1 MINLLSNDIHH
12 PALTRRSVPPL
23 PFWLYRPDDGY
34 FKSIANFQSKWKIS
48 VWPRRFPAQLGPS
61 ILQLTGTKENQSEQ
75 EQSVWVAWLIWFN
88 LTKCPRYWRIPD
100 SLSITQP
107 DQFNN
112 DVGLTKQTEHRAG
125 VFSFWNEIFIIFFAR
140 IHQCHLIIEP
150 FLTLFARSLRG
161 CFEDW
166 EVVWQTS
173 VTFKGLSDCFLCPGH
188 SGYFMQNKDLLKR
201 LIYFQPRNIKT
212 WTSDYN

>member
-48 VWPRRFPAQLGPS
+48 VWPRRFPAQLDPS

-112 DVGLTKQTEHRAG
+112 DVELTQQKTPGWGSGCFYLEIKFLS
-125 VFSFWNEIFIIFFAR
+125 FSLLAFISVTWSLN
-140 IHQCHLIIEP
+140 HSSP
-150 FLTLFARSLRG
+150 FLQDRCAAALRTEKSSDRHQSPSKG
-161 CFEDW
+161 W
-166 EVVWQTS
+166 LTASYVRATPATS
-173 VTFKGLSDCFLCPGH
+173 CRTK
-188 SGYFMQNKDLLKR
+188 
-201 LIYFQPRNIKT
+201 IY
-212 WTSDYN
+212 

>member
-1 MINLLSNDIHH
+1 MTFIMQAWLDRRCPLYLSDCIGR
-12 PALTRRSVPPL
+12 TE
-23 PFWLYRPDDGY
+23 GY
-34 FKSIANFQSKWKIS
+34 FSNSIANFPSQWKIS
-48 VWPRRFPAQLGPS
+48 VWLLRSLVIYWWWKIKAQSS
-61 ILQLTGTKENQSEQ
+61 ILPLKNRTGLKTYLWAGAVSEC
-75 EQSVWVAWLIWFN
+75 VAWLIWFN

-100 SLSITQP
+100 RLSITRA

-112 DVGLTKQTEHRAG
+112 DVELTKQKTPGRG
-125 VFSFWNEIFIIFFAR
+125 WIFILKTFMIFFAR

-173 VTFKGLSDCFLCPGH
+173 VTFKGLTDCFLCPGH

-201 LIYFQPRNIKT
+201 LIYFQLREI
-212 WTSDYN
+212 

>member
-1 MINLLSNDIHH
+1 MSTGQEH
-12 PALTRRSVPPL
+12 SVC
-23 PFWLYRPDDGY
+23 
-34 FKSIANFQSKWKIS
+34 
-48 VWPRRFPAQLGPS
+48 
-61 ILQLTGTKENQSEQ
+61 
-75 EQSVWVAWLIWFN
+75 VAWLIWFN

-161 CFEDW
+161 CFEGW

-173 VTFKGLSDCFLCPGH
+173 VTFKGLTDCFLCPGH

>member
-48 VWPRRFPAQLGPS
+48 VWPRRFPAQLDPS

-112 DVGLTKQTEHRAG
+112 DVELTQQKTPG
-125 VFSFWNEIFIIFFAR
+125 WG
-140 IHQCHLIIEP
+140 
-150 FLTLFARSLRG
+150 RG
-161 CFEDW
+161 CFYLEIKFLSFSLLAFI
-166 EVVWQTS
+166 S
-173 VTFKGLSDCFLCPGH
+173 VTWSLNHSSPILQDRCAAALRTEKSSDRHQSPSKGWLTASYVRATPATSCRT
-188 SGYFMQNKDLLKR
+188 K
-201 LIYFQPRNIKT
+201 IY
-212 WTSDYN
+212 